1 MYSFSSPIFN
11 RYSYRPWFKKMNHSS
26 SVLAQHESVKN
37 VLSSNAISTSPV
49 QAKFR
54 VGQANDPLEQEADRV
69 ADAVVSKKNNP
80 DGLENHRNAPA
91 IQRLCKDCE
100 EEEVQ
105 LKHNYNTDQQHR
117 NFAAGPPP
125 LGQGQ
130 PMSDTMRS
138 YFEPRFGVDFSNV
151 RLHRDSETAQYA
163 NSINARAFTYAN
175 HIGFANNEYGT
186 SESGKKLLAHELT
199 HVIQQSHRQQTGD
212 IQRDLARPP
221 RPGRSRPLVELTEQ
235 QIQDAVAFNEGR
247 FDDPYTY
254 TFIRDVVGLP
264 RYPAQ
269 SDEELVHAIV
279 AWQAERGMTQ
289 DGKIGHITTRSLF
302 LEIVAE
308 RIYRDAILLLLDSY
322 SLPNSMRLN
331 DVLVTAGPTACNVN
345 GSPSDATVSGGR
357 CPPRT
362 GSRIN
367 LTVCRT
373 SIPRSSA
380 NYTHFIRII
389 AHEMVHVIYCASGGA
404 YDVHETEF
412 DAFAWEACASSRAP
426 NLSDAARVG
435 HANTALAEYNLMPVA
450 SRTPERVAM
459 RARLQAL
466 VVAGGAG
473 TC

>member
-1 MYSFSSPIFN
+1 MYSFSSPVYKN
-11 RYSYRPWFKKMNHSS
+11 RYGYKPWFKKNNYSS
-26 SVLAQHESVKN
+26 AALAQHESVN
-37 VLSSNAISTSPV
+37 NILSSNDVSTSPV

-54 VGQANDPLEQEADRV
+54 VGQANDELEQEADRV
-69 ADAVVSKKNNP
+69 ADKVVSINTNVP
-80 DGLENHRNAPA
+80 N
-91 IQRLCKDCE
+91 IQRMCSECE
-100 EEEVQ
+100 EEEEEIQ
-105 LKHNYNTDQQHR
+105 LKQNNNTDQNYR
-117 NFAAGPPP
+117 NFDAGPPP
-125 LGQGQ
+125 LGAGQ
-130 PMSDTMRS
+130 PMSDNMRR

-151 RLHRDSETAQYA
+151 RLHRDDETAQYA

-175 HIGFANNEYGT
+175 HIGFANNEYGNN
-186 SESGKKLLAHELT
+186 EKGKKLLAHELT
-199 HVIQQSHRQQTGD
+199 HVIQQSHRNKTGD

-221 RPGRSRPLVELTEQ
+221 RAGREQPLVELTQQ
-235 QIQDAVAFNEGR
+235 QIQDAVTFNEGR

-254 TFIRDVVGLP
+254 TVVRDIVGLP
-264 RYPAQ
+264 QYPAQ
-269 SDEELVHAIV
+269 SDEALVHAIA

-289 DGKIGHITTRSLF
+289 DGKIGHRTTRSLF

-331 DVLVTAGPTACNVN
+331 DVLVTGGPAACNVN

-373 SIPRSSA
+373 SIPRSTS

-389 AHEMVHVIYCASGGA
+389 AHEMVHVIYCGSGGA
-404 YDVHETEF
+404 YNVHETEF
-412 DAFAWEACASSRAP
+412 DAYAWEACASSRAP
-426 NLSDAARVG
+426 NLSDAERVG
-435 HANTALAEYNLMPVA
+435 HANTALAHYNRMPLA
-450 SRTPERVAM
+450 SRTPDRVAM

-466 VVAGGAG
+466 VAAGGSG
-473 TC
+473 NC